1 MAFWNNK
8 VVSIT
13 GAASGIGFALAKEL
27 SQRGAKVWLTDINAE
42 AVAAAAET
50 IGNGAHSSMLDV
62 RDVEAFKAHVNE
74 VNSTCGQLDALFNN
88 AGIAVGGIAHELDAS
103 HYDVCTAINITGV
116 SNGVVAAYPGM
127 VARRSGLIVNTASA
141 AGLLAAPSLTPYAMS
156 KHAVV
161 GLSKSLRIEGAEH
174 NVQICALCPTA
185 IDTPLI
191 DMRNPKGTPDIWFP
205 NLREFLTEVGGP
217 PYPVDKFA
225 HYAINQIE
233 KNKGIIVAPLGARV
247 RLALA
252 KFLPCV
258 VEMMGA
264 KAYRKQL
271 GKWGESQN

>member
-1 MAFWNNK
+1 MTFWNNK
-8 VVSIT
+8 AVSIT

-27 SQRGAKVWLTDINAE
+27 SQRGARVWLTDINAE
-42 AVAAAAET
+42 AVAAAAQS
-50 IGNGAHSSMLDV
+50 IGNGARSSVLDV
-62 RDVEAFKAHVNE
+62 RSLDAFRAHIKE
-74 VNSTCGQLDALFNN
+74 VNNTCGQLDALFNN

-103 HYDVCTAINITGV
+103 HFDVCAAINITGV

-141 AGLLAAPSLTPYAMS
+141 AGLLALPSLTPYAMS

-191 DMRNPKGTPDIWFP
+191 EARNPKGTPDIWLP
-205 NLREFLTEVGGP
+205 NVREFLTEVGGP

-225 HYAINQIE
+225 YYAINQIE
-233 KNKGIIVAPLGARV
+233 KNKGIIVAPLAARV

-252 KFLPCV
+252 KFLPAV
-258 VEMMGA
+258 VETIIA
-264 KAYRKQL
+264 RAYRKQL
-271 GKWGESQN
+271 DKWRESKN